1 MLAVEDTASRPG
13 VGCLRCSTAPA
24 RGCRGRSS
32 IRWPTSTGCS
42 PPVPASVWGSE
53 LTAKLLSVIGIPA
66 PGAELTTSLWSS
78 TRSIDFE
85 VPDVSEEKLDL
96 GALGKAL
103 IGRTI
108 GTSPATQDL
117 LRQPRRAHAADNP
130 NSGQPAHR
138 DPFHLRSRPVFR
150 GFSGRDRNLI
160 GKANASVSWKQE
172 SSDIISFTGTT
183 PVTLAFAAVPCAIQ
197 PDHSFKFGVEQDEL
211 TFGTN
216 VAAPAEQPVIA
227 KDSLL
232 DFDELA

>member
-1 MLAVEDTASRPG
+1 VLAVEDTASRPG
-13 VGCLRCSTAPA
+13 VGCLGCSTAAA

-160 GKANASVSWKQE
+160 GKATHPSAGSRNRATSSRSRARRRSRWHLRRSPVQSNPTIRSNSASSRT
-172 SSDIISFTGTT
+172 S
-183 PVTLAFAAVPCAIQ
+183 
-197 PDHSFKFGVEQDEL
+197 
-211 TFGTN
+211 
-216 VAAPAEQPVIA
+216 
-227 KDSLL
+227 
-232 DFDELA
+232 